1 MAACNFAKVD
11 VRVRFSLLLPLKIK
25 LYFYG
30 FKIVFSLHG
39 SLFIDMIKISVN
51 CKNCGM
57 EFQKPLSY
65 IKQGHKRG
73 YTNHFCSNKCSCEYN
88 KNINVNVIPK
98 KRRDSYD
105 KNPKKC
111 KNCELIIPFE
121 KKNDNENYCS
131 IRCSAFYTQK
141 DGGRQWTEKAKQ
153 KMSTWAKQYA
163 HKPNPKN
170 RIKKECET
178 CKKEFEVIPSLK
190 DRNCCSRQCKNEWIK
205 KTDYLKNKGLGGYRI
220 NSGTSK
226 RGWYKGYFCGS
237 SWELAWVIY
246 NLEHDIQF
254 KRNTDSFEYT
264 YNGTIKKYYP
274 DFKIDDVYI
283 EIKGYHSKQ
292 FDAKQLQFP
301 HKLKVFHKLELKE
314 ILKYV
319 KDKYGKNFTYLYGK

>member
-1 MAACNFAKVD
+1 M
-11 VRVRFSLLLPLKIK
+11 SKIP
-25 LYFYG
+25 
-30 FKIVFSLHG
+30 
-39 SLFIDMIKISVN
+39 VN
-51 CKNCGM
+51 CKICNV
-57 EFQKPLSY
+57 EFVKYKSE
-65 IKQGHKRG
+65 IKR
-73 YTNHFCSNKCSCEYN
+73 TNNHFCSNKCSIFFN
-88 KNINVNVIPK
+88 SQLK
-98 KRRDSYD
+98 KIYLEKRKTDYYSS
-105 KNPKKC
+105 PKKC
-111 KNCELIIPFE
+111 INCKNIIDF
-121 KKNDNENYCS
+121 KNKIKNKYCS
-131 IRCSAFYTQK
+131 VRCTAIYTQK
-141 DGGRQWTEKAKQ
+141 NGGHCKWSDDDKKRLAELAKNNSKFCGWNRKEK
-153 KMSTWAKQYA
+153 
-163 HKPNPKN
+163 
-170 RIKKECET
+170 IKKECET

-301 HKLKVFHKLELKE
+301 YKLKVLHKSELKE